1 MSCQHCQLTC
11 VSPGV
16 TMFSQVRIQQRY
28 LLCLLIFTGLVTN
41 YMLRINMSIAI
52 VTMAGGD
59 NSTQSPCAD
68 PDNGTDSGGGS
79 EDTDSLGWTGSEVS
93 WVLTAFF
100 IGYAFFQMLGGFL
113 AEIFG
118 TKLVFGL
125 SQLGGSV
132 EDASAKFR
140 IWKYFRCCCARPRD
154 TSPCQAECVDC
165 ICR

>member
-1 MSCQHCQLTC
+1 
-11 VSPGV
+11 
-16 TMFSQVRIQQRY
+16 MFRQVRIQQRY

-68 PDNGTDSGGGS
+68 PDNGTDTGGGE

-100 IGYAFFQMLGGFL
+100 IGYTLFQMVGGRL
-113 AEIFG
+113 AEMFG
-118 TKLVFGL
+118 CKKVFGYSNAGTAAAPL
-125 SQLGGSV
+125 
-132 EDASAKFR
+132 
-140 IWKYFRCCCARPRD
+140 
-154 TSPCQAECVDC
+154 
-165 ICR
+165 

>member
-1 MSCQHCQLTC
+1 
-11 VSPGV
+11 
-16 TMFSQVRIQQRY
+16 MFSQVRIQQRY

-132 EDASAKFR
+132 EDFYIKF
-140 IWKYFRCCCARPRD
+140 KCKVQNLEVFQVLLC
-154 TSPCQAECVDC
+154 SPS
-165 ICR
+165 